1 MTHSFQWIQ
10 GALGIIVAL
19 GMTRLI
25 ISVVHLWIARKTVHL
40 DWIPFVWALTIFF
53 LLLQFSW
60 VFVSLE
66 PIVKHWSFGV
76 FLMTLGFVLTLF
88 VASALVLPNTEAQ
101 AGKSLQKWFESDGRY
116 SLLFLSAYAFL
127 AYFFNWYFGD
137 KGPEDNPASGLIIV
151 MSLISFFTKSRK
163 VLATMALLNLLLT
176 IAITTG
182 MVIYD
187 VGS

>member
-25 ISVVHLWIARKTVHL
+25 ISVVHLWVARKVVKL
-40 DWIPFVWALTIFF
+40 DWIPFVWALNIFF

-88 VASALVLPNTEAQ
+88 VASALVLPHTDAQ
-101 AGKSLQKWFESDGRY
+101 AGKSLQDWFENDGRY
-116 SLLFLSAYAFL
+116 SLLFLTAYAFL
-127 AYFFNWYFGD
+127 SYFFNWYFGD
-137 KGPEDNPASGLIIV
+137 QGPEENPGSGLLIV
-151 MSLISFFTKSRK
+151 MSLISFFSKSRK
-163 VLATMALLNLLLT
+163 VLASMAILNLLLT
-176 IAITTG
+176 IAIMAG
-182 MVIYD
+182 MVTYD
-187 VGS
+187 V